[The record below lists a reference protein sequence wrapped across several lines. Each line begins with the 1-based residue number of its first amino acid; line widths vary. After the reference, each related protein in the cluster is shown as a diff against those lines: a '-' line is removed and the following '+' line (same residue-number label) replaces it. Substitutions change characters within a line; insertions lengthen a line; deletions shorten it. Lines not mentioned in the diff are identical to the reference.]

1 MFVGA
6 TPAVGIVPVPL
17 SVTDC
22 VPGVALSLTCNV
34 AVRAPV
40 AVGLNVTPMTHVP
53 LVAATTRLFAQ
64 FVPVAATIAKSPAF
78 VPVMVT
84 AFAAASVTD
93 AVPVLLN
100 VTVVV
105 PLVELIRW
113 LPNGTGEGVSVTLAA
128 VPVPVSGTVCGLPVA
143 SSATLTF
150 ALLAPVAIG
159 ENLTPTLQLAAAFN
173 ALAPSGHA
181 VPLLGAPTLKSP
193 GLAPVKLMLVMFS
206 VAVPVFVIATL
217 RVALCVLTT

>member
-1 MFVGA
+1 M
-6 TPAVGIVPVPL
+6 PAVGTVPVPF

-22 VPGVALSLTCNV
+22 VPGVALSFTCSV
-34 AVRAPV
+34 AVRGPAT
-40 AVGLNVTPMTHVP
+40 VGLNVTPITHVP

-105 PLVELIRW
+105 PLVVLIRW
-113 LPNGTGEGVSVTLAA
+113 LANGTGEGVSVTLAA
-128 VPVPVSGTVCGLPVA
+128 VPVPVSGTVCGVPVA
-143 SSATLTF
+143 SSATLTL
-150 ALLAPVAIG
+150 ALLAPVAVG
-159 ENLTPTLQLAAAFN
+159 EKLTPTLQLAAAFN

-181 VPLLGAPTLKSP
+181 VPLVGAPTLKSP
-193 GLAPVKLMLVMFS
+193 GFAPVKLMLVMFS
-206 VAVPVFVIATL
+206 AAVPLFDIVTL
-217 RVALCVLTT
+217 VTALCVLTT